1 MNRDSIKAEET
12 EHILSFC
19 TELNQSMVDAGV
31 EQLTKSQSLQIVSD
45 ILART
50 ITTQNVDMVIQYL
63 KQAVEEIESFSL
75 EFNINNKE
83 TTQSRKPDYRDV
95 RNLSLGQKVVAMLS
109 FVLGYSEYMSD
120 FRPLVIDQPE
130 DNLDN
135 QYIYK
140 NLVQQL
146 REAKSK
152 RQVIIATHN
161 ATLVTNTN
169 AEQVCVMQSNGDRG
183 WIDSSGYVGTP
194 KIKKQIVNYL
204 EGGIESFV
212 HKCEIY
218 HDILPEL

>member
-1 MNRDSIKAEET
+1 MLSRFFLPSHHQARACHGYKDKSDQL
-12 EHILSFC
+12 EHARSVA
-19 TELNQSMVDAGV
+19 TGMRKRRTGG
-31 EQLTKSQSLQIVSD
+31 VSD
-45 ILART
+45 C
-50 ITTQNVDMVIQYL
+50 
-63 KQAVEEIESFSL
+63 
-75 EFNINNKE
+75 
-83 TTQSRKPDYRDV
+83 
-95 RNLSLGQKVVAMLS
+95 
-109 FVLGYSEYMSD
+109 
-120 FRPLVIDQPE
+120 
-130 DNLDN
+130 
-135 QYIYK
+135 
-140 NLVQQL
+140 
-146 REAKSK
+146 K